1 LQEVELK
8 MLDRPARGAVDLRE
22 VFSKPKASER
32 DKSA

>member
-1 LQEVELK
+1 

-22 VFSKPKASER
+22 VFLKPKGSER